1 MNVFKSILFISLI
14 FQTLQ
19 AQKDSLAYGSLGFQL
34 NEGFYLSIND
44 LKQNKPIGKN
54 QISSKE
60 NQQALDYFSQVV
72 KNYDTLYIKNN
83 SGKTSKVSLDSTWG
97 YCQNNQIY
105 IRYDKEFFK
114 VPLFGNISSYLIF
127 LKQTTPRTYN
137 PWMYDPYFNNAYGG
151 YGSVN
156 NNASTTTVSVQ
167 MILDLQSGSIDEFSV
182 AALENILKRDE
193 SIFKEYN
200 GLKKK
205 KKREKAIY
213 YLRKYNMM
221 HPVYFPKN

>member
-19 AQKDSLAYGSLGFQL
+19 AQKDSVAYGSLGFQL

-54 QISSKE
+54 QISANE
-60 NQQALDYFSQVV
+60 NQQALDYFSQIV
-72 KNYDTLYIKNN
+72 KNYDTLYIKNTL
-83 SGKTSKVSLDSTWG
+83 GKTSKVSLDSTWG

-105 IRYDKEFFK
+105 IRYDNEFFK

-127 LKQTTPRTYN
+127 IKQTTPRTYN

-151 YGSVN
+151 MN
-156 NNASTTTVSVQ
+156 NNSSTTTVSVQ
-167 MILDLQSGSIDEFSV
+167 MILDLQSGNIDEFSV

-193 SIFKEYN
+193 AIFKEYT

-213 YLRKYNMM
+213 YLRKYNIM
-221 HPVYFPKN
+221 HPIYFPKN